1 MTKLVA
7 ASGVRLTWCGCK
19 RDAKAH
25 VVNFLEPFSNGEAP

>member
-19 RDAKAH
+19 RDAKTPI
-25 VVNFLEPFSNGEAP
+25 VNFLESFSNGEAP